1 MQYKHLFF
9 ILLNGFLQQIC
20 GRSHIF
26 VEHFSNILSVFV
38 AGRNVRWD
46 MPCISL
52 KVFVAVCLCVC
63 VCVFV
68 CLCVCVFVCL
78 CVCVFV
84 CLCVCVFV
92 SVFVAGRNV
101 RWDMPCI
108 TLKVFRSPVPHL
120 FLLPSKYLQCG
131 GLCCPAIIALWR
143 KIKKSSILLFN
154 TWKLNTWTFSREKFE
169 EELHKCNLLDW
180 KQFLSRRKGIYFEAS
195 LSTCC
200 TGVVGIM

>member
-26 VEHFSNILSVFV
+26 VEHFSNIL
-38 AGRNVRWD
+38 
-46 MPCISL
+46 
-52 KVFVAVCLCVC
+52 
-63 VCVFV
+63 
-68 CLCVCVFVCL
+68 
-78 CVCVFV
+78 
-84 CLCVCVFV
+84 

-195 LSTCC
+195 LSVCC